1 MATDFFAA
9 AVKQFRYDVECPEF
23 ACIDWW
29 HGVAN
34 LSVEG
39 EPYAAHI
46 SPYALG
52 CVVDA
57 ELAVVT
63 SVDELEAADVRGKA
77 LLLMG
82 EIVSEQLMPKNFVFY
97 NPDSHQYIIHLL
109 EERQP
114 AAIISATSRNPELAG
129 GSYPFSLIED
139 GDFNI
144 PSVYMTDAEGE
155 TPGPSCG
162 AARVS
167 GL

>member
-1 MATDFFAA
+1 MLRFPSRRTGSAGNRMATDFFAA

-23 ACIDWW
+23 ACIDWT
-29 HGVAN
+29 HGDAN

-82 EIVSEQLMPKNFVFY
+82 EIVSEQLMPKNFIFY
-97 NPDSHQYIIHLL
+97 NPDSHQRII
-109 EERQP
+109 QP
-114 AAIISATSRNPELAG
+114 AGREAAGRRLSAPRRANPEMAG
-129 GSYPFSLIED
+129 GSIPFL
-139 GDFNI
+139 
-144 PSVYMTDAEGE
+144 
-155 TPGPSCG
+155 
-162 AARVS
+162 
-167 GL
+167 